1 LASQTLK
8 KKNNEKI
15 SVKVKLE
22 QELEKLKEKTGF
34 GCELSVAWLP
44 DQDPKLSGEVKSNT
58 IYVYERDEEKALE
71 TLRHEFIDYVVSQAI
86 EPYRSVA
93 NRLIQFLNEEA
104 YRRKERVVE
113 ALVKL
118 ISAPNP

>member
-1 LASQTLK
+1 LAPQTLK
-8 KKNNEKI
+8 DKANGTI
-15 SVKVKLE
+15 GVKVKLE

-34 GCELSVAWLP
+34 GYELSVAWLP
-44 DQDPKLSGEVKSNT
+44 GQNPKLSGEVENNT
-58 IYVYERDEEKALE
+58 IYVYECDEEKALE
-71 TLRHEFIDYVVSQAI
+71 TLRHEFIDYMVSQAI
-86 EPYRSVA
+86 EPYKSVA

-104 YRRKERVVE
+104 YRKKERTVE